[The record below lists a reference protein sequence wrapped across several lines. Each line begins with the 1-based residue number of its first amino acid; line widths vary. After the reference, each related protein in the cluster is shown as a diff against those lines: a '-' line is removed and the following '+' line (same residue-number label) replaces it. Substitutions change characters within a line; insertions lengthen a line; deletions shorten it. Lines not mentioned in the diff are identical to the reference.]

1 MVDDYPALR
10 VEDMKGRPMRRV
22 LLVLTGLMLVSPAT
36 AADLD
41 LDILHG
47 LQPVGPATFTRWSG
61 FYVGGQ
67 IGYSNGNADF
77 SSATRLGLAYALRET
92 TLENEFD
99 VSQWP
104 TLGTANQT
112 LPTFGGFIGY
122 NTQWQ
127 DVVVGVEAN
136 INRAALTLQAPSTPI
151 GPLITAADS
160 QGYTHSVTISSSGS
174 LTGGDF
180 GSLRARGGYVIG
192 NFMPYGFAGLAL
204 SNVSVAVAS
213 NVVDNQCTTAT
224 PIVCARIPYS
234 NSFNANAQM
243 LYGIAAGGG
252 VDWAL
257 TPNIF
262 LRAEVEWDA
271 FNAPPGMLLTMATG
285 RLGAGFKF

>member
-1 MVDDYPALR
+1 
-10 VEDMKGRPMRRV
+10 MRRV
-22 LLVLTGLMLVSPAT
+22 ILVLTGLMLASPAT

-47 LQPVGPATFTRWSG
+47 YQPVGPATFTRWSG

-67 IGYSNGNADF
+67 FGYSSGSADF
-77 SSATRLGLAYALRET
+77 SSATAPGLAYALRET
-92 TLENEFD
+92 TLQNEFG

-104 TLGTANQT
+104 TLGVANQI
-112 LPTFGGFIGY
+112 LPSFGGFIGY

-127 DVVVGVEAN
+127 DVIVGVEAN
-136 INRAALTLQAPSTPI
+136 VNLAALTLQAPSTPI
-151 GPLITAADS
+151 GPLLTAADS
-160 QGYTHSVTISSSGS
+160 QGYTHSVTISSTGS
-174 LTGGDF
+174 LTGGDS
-180 GSLRARGGYVIG
+180 GTLRARGGYVIG

-204 SNVSVAVAS
+204 TNASVAIAS
-213 NVVDNQCTTAT
+213 NVVDVQCNSAT
-224 PIVCARIPYS
+224 PPVCGRYVYS

-243 LYGIAAGGG
+243 LYGIGVGGG

-271 FNAPPGMLLTMATG
+271 FNAPPGMLLTLATG
-285 RLGAGFKF
+285 RVGAGFKF